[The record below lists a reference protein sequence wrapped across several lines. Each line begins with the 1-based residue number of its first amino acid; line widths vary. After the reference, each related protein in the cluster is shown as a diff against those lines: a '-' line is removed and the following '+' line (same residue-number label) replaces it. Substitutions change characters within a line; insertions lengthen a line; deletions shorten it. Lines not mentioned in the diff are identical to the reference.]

1 MHIIF
6 FSAYIKMSRLME
18 LTLKK
23 EIKQIN
29 EIIEIITT
37 NNEDK

>member
-1 MHIIF
+1 
-6 FSAYIKMSRLME
+6 MSRLME

>member
-1 MHIIF
+1 
-6 FSAYIKMSRLME
+6 MSRLME

-29 EIIEIITT
+29 KIIETITKRIKKT
-37 NNEDK
+37 RNNENK